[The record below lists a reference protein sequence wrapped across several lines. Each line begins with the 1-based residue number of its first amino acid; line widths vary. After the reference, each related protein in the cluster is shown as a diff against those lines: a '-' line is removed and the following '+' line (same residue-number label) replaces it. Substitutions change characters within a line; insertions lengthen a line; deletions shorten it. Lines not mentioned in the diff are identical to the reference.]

1 MTGNVL
7 TLEAYA
13 RVIHT
18 KAVGRARTAI
28 AAGIVALVLASGA
41 PAEARTAAAKCGMG
55 SVSGTYAASVRHA
68 LRAGRDFWGE
78 QLLRS
83 REGPTYNAVARRLTP
98 LFYAAGPH
106 GYRIGDSGVYYLP
119 FAWPTLFGAQAIAL
133 HVADGGTIYAS
144 RTSGPKLTISVGS
157 GARERYG
164 SCLARLA
171 TPQLLDGYLPALETK
186 YVDNGGVHYAQES
199 FAARIGVT
207 RSLVSFVRLTADARN
222 ADHAVRLGF
231 STSARHLTV
240 AGDGTISRG
249 VNTHL
254 FVSEG
259 ARVRGSTV
267 SYVVPAGEAQS
278 VYVAWLID
286 PAPTRPFVL
295 DEDSY
300 VAARQ
305 ALATF
310 WARKLASSASFEVP
324 ERRVEDAARSLVI
337 QNLALAWRYSAGNG
351 YHSHVFT
358 PEVVDTASV
367 MGEYGF
373 QDVNRASLDVASWRK
388 LVWTANWRMGA
399 RLLGTARYYRLF
411 RDDAYLDKH
420 TSRLASYVTRLRAQL
435 RGRRRLLNRER
446 FSADVWLKVYGLH
459 SQAVAWQGLR
469 EMASVWAET
478 GRPVLAART
487 RAAAYELG
495 RGLRRAA
502 QKSSRR
508 MRDGTLFVPIRLHD
522 GERPYRYLTASRP
535 GSYWN
540 LVMPYAL
547 ASGIFP
553 PHGARA
559 KGMFQYLHAH
569 GSRILGLVRAGAYTL
584 YGNAGTKK
592 SGTDQVYGLNLA
604 RFFADNDRADQLV
617 LSLYGQ
623 LAAGMTHGTYVA
635 GEAASVAPFRGDYY
649 RAMFRPPNSAS
660 NSAFLETL
668 RLVLVHE
675 VRGSSGTARGLEL
688 AFSTPRA
695 WLQTGKQIAV
705 HDAPT
710 SFGRLSYTVAAK
722 AGAIDAWV
730 DVPESRS
737 LETLKLRLRLPRG
750 QRLTHVNVEGQ
761 PSRFDAKT
769 GTINLSGRSG
779 NVFVEASYTR

>member
-1 MTGNVL
+1 M
-7 TLEAYA
+7 
-13 RVIHT
+13 
-18 KAVGRARTAI
+18 GR
-28 AAGIVALVLASGA
+28 
-41 PAEARTAAAKCGMG
+41 
-55 SVSGTYAASVRHA
+55 VSGTYAASVRHA
-68 LRAGRDFWGE
+68 LRAGHDVWGE

-98 LFYAAGPH
+98 LFYAAGPRGH
-106 GYRIGDSGVYYLP
+106 RIGDSGVYYLP

-144 RTSGPKLTISVGS
+144 RTSGPKLTISVGP

-171 TPQLLDGYLPALETK
+171 TPQLLDGYLPALETR
-186 YVDNGGVHYAQES
+186 YVDSGGVHYAQES
-199 FAARIGVT
+199 FAARIGAT

-222 ADHAVRLGF
+222 SDHPVRIGF
-231 STSARHLTV
+231 STNARHLTL

-249 VNTHL
+249 IKTHL

-267 SYVVPAGEAQS
+267 SYVVPPGEAQS

-286 PAPTRPFVL
+286 PAPTSPFTL

-310 WARKLASSASFEVP
+310 WARKLAKGAMFEVP
-324 ERRVEDAARSLVI
+324 ERRVENATRSLLI

-358 PEVVDTASV
+358 PEVVDTAGV
-367 MGEYGF
+367 LGEYGF
-373 QDVNRASLDVASWRK
+373 QDVNRAILDVASWRK

-399 RLLGTARYYRLF
+399 RLLGTARYYKLF
-411 RDDAYLDKH
+411 QDDAYLDQH
-420 TSRLASYVTRLRAQL
+420 QRRLASYVTRLHVQL
-435 RGRRRLLNRER
+435 RGRRHLLQRER
-446 FSADVWLKVYGLH
+446 LSSDVWLKVYGLH

-478 GRPVLAART
+478 GRPELAARA
-487 RAAAYELG
+487 RSVAYELG

-502 QKSSRR
+502 QRSSRR
-508 MRDGTLFVPIRLHD
+508 MRDGTLFVPIRLLD
-522 GERPYRYLTASRP
+522 GERPYRRLTGSRP

-553 PHGARA
+553 PGGARA
-559 KGMFQYLHAH
+559 KGVFQYLHAH

-584 YGNAGTKK
+584 YGTNGTASK

-604 RFFADNDRADQLV
+604 RFFADNDRPEQLV

-623 LAAGMTHGTYVA
+623 LAAGMTHGTYVS

-668 RLVLVHE
+668 RLMLVHE
-675 VRGSSGTARGLEL
+675 VRGPGGGARGLEL
-688 AFSTPRA
+688 AFATPRA

-710 SFGRLSYTVAAK
+710 SFGRLSYTIAAK
-722 AGAIDAWV
+722 DDATDAWV
-730 DVPESRS
+730 DVPDTASP
-737 LETLKLRLRLPRG
+737 ETLKLRLRLPGGR
-750 QRLTHVNVEGQ
+750 RLSQVSIEGQ
-761 PSRFDAKT
+761 QTSRFDPKT
-769 GTINLSGRSG
+769 GTIDLSGYSG
-779 NVFVEASYTR
+779 NVFVEAR

>member
-1 MTGNVL
+1 M
-7 TLEAYA
+7 
-13 RVIHT
+13 
-18 KAVGRARTAI
+18 
-28 AAGIVALVLASGA
+28 
-41 PAEARTAAAKCGMG
+41 
-55 SVSGTYAASVRHA
+55 
-68 LRAGRDFWGE
+68 
-78 QLLRS
+78 
-83 REGPTYNAVARRLTP
+83 
-98 LFYAAGPH
+98 
-106 GYRIGDSGVYYLP
+106 
-119 FAWPTLFGAQAIAL
+119 

-144 RTSGPKLTISVGS
+144 RTNGPKLTISVGS

-171 TPQLLDGYLPALETK
+171 TPQLLSGYLPALETK
-186 YVDNGGVHYAQES
+186 YVDGGGVHYAQES

-222 ADHAVRLGF
+222 ADHPVRIALLDVGTPPRGRGRRHDLARRQHAPLRQRGRARTRLDRVVRRSRRRGAVGLRRVADRPGADPRRSP
-231 STSARHLTV
+231 STRTAT
-240 AGDGTISRG
+240 SR
-249 VNTHL
+249 
-254 FVSEG
+254 
-259 ARVRGSTV
+259 
-267 SYVVPAGEAQS
+267 
-278 VYVAWLID
+278 
-286 PAPTRPFVL
+286 
-295 DEDSY
+295 
-300 VAARQ
+300 ARQ

-358 PEVVDTASV
+358 PEVVDTAGV

-373 QDVNRASLDVASWRK
+373 QDVNRATLDVASWRK

-411 RDDAYLDKH
+411 HDDAYVDEH
-420 TSRLASYVTRLRAQL
+420 TRRLASYVTRLRTQL
-435 RGRRRLLNRER
+435 WGRRHLLNRER

-478 GRPVLAART
+478 GRPGLAARA
-487 RAAAYELG
+487 RAVAYELG

-502 QKSSRR
+502 QRSARR
-508 MRDGTLFVPIRLHD
+508 MRDGTLFVPIRLLD

-553 PHGARA
+553 PHGTQARRACSSTSTRTARA
-559 KGMFQYLHAH
+559 SSVSSVQARTR
-569 GSRILGLVRAGAYTL
+569 STATR
-584 YGNAGTKK
+584 GTKK

-604 RFFADNDRADQLV
+604 RFFADNDRPDQLV

-623 LAAGMTHGTYVA
+623 LAAGMTHGTYVS

-649 RAMFRPPNSAS
+649 RAMFLPPNSAS

-668 RLVLVHE
+668 RLMLVHE
-675 VRGSSGTARGLEL
+675 VRGPSGAPRGLEL
-688 AFSTPRA
+688 AFATPRS

-705 HDAPT
+705 RRRADELRPA
-710 SFGRLSYTVAAK
+710 LLLA
-722 AGAIDAWV
+722 
-730 DVPESRS
+730 SR
-737 LETLKLRLRLPRG
+737 RRR
-750 QRLTHVNVEGQ
+750 
-761 PSRFDAKT
+761 A
-769 GTINLSGRSG
+769 
-779 NVFVEASYTR
+779 